1 MENVRALVHEI
12 ATTRTQQSASRK
24 DEIRVMQ
31 AMMNDKE
38 FKVATYD
45 KPGDPEFY
53 CPAEDLRDALSNQIH
68 KATKMSL
75 QEATALANAYEF
87 TKSDATTQVAVSKE
101 FVNTYMQTGRKLPLG
116 VREDSNV
123 SLVQKRIEECE
134 RTYPK
139 KVGINNDGSDRYEKA
154 TTHVPAHNS
163 IKVISACPIHV
174 K

>member
-1 MENVRALVHEI
+1 MEDVKALVHEI

-31 AMMNDKE
+31 AMMNDKN

-45 KPGDPEFY
+45 TPGEPKFY
-53 CPAEDLRDALSNQIH
+53 CPAQDLREALGNQIH
-68 KATKMSL
+68 RTTKMGL
-75 QEATALANAYEF
+75 QEAAALADEYEF

-101 FVNTYMQTGRKLPLG
+101 FVNTYMNTGRKLPLG
-116 VREDSNV
+116 IREDSNV

-139 KVGINNDGSDRYEKA
+139 KVGINDDGSDRYEKA

-163 IKVISACPIHV
+163 IKVISTCPIHA